1 MGSRCEYKDLDGSY
15 LRKCWFCF
23 VVCFHFSPSQKL
35 FFFFVF
41 IFNFN
46 ILIFPFLLDFF
57 SSQYKKKIATRRLA
71 MLQTASIASGAF
83 LALFLVLVLCLVFY
97 VRWHQ
102 QQKRDRCNGVHEEN
116 GFDAVDG
123 LHTVRTAVPELRP
136 FGPHHQRFIP
146 MSHAYSNNNNH
157 R

>member
-1 MGSRCEYKDLDGSY
+1 MSIHSIKSY
-15 LRKCWFCF
+15 TKL
-23 VVCFHFSPSQKL
+23 QKSCVKLTNFGL
-35 FFFFVF
+35 FF
-41 IFNFN
+41 IRT
-46 ILIFPFLLDFF
+46 
-57 SSQYKKKIATRRLA
+57 ARRHLA

-97 VRWHQ
+97 VRWNQ

-116 GFDAVDG
+116 GFDTVDG
-123 LHTVRTAVPELRP
+123 LHTVRTALPELRP

-146 MSHAYSNNNNH
+146 MSQAYSNNN

>member
-1 MGSRCEYKDLDGSY
+1 MVSLS
-15 LRKCWFCF
+15 
-23 VVCFHFSPSQKL
+23 
-35 FFFFVF
+35 FVF
-41 IFNFN
+41 FLSFNT
-46 ILIFPFLLDFF
+46 
-57 SSQYKKKIATRRLA
+57 ATRRLA

-97 VRWHQ
+97 VRWNQ

-116 GFDAVDG
+116 GFDTVDG
-123 LHTVRTAVPELRP
+123 LHTVRTALPELRP

-146 MSHAYSNNNNH
+146 MSQAYSNNN

>member
-1 MGSRCEYKDLDGSY
+1 MDLICVSINSA
-15 LRKCWFCF
+15 LHFIRNFCF
-23 VVCFHFSPSQKL
+23 FQKCFWSFFTFQRSYFS
-35 FFFFVF
+35 
-41 IFNFN
+41 IFAY
-46 ILIFPFLLDFF
+46 FL
-57 SSQYKKKIATRRLA
+57 YPKTATRRLA

-116 GFDAVDG
+116 GFDTVDG

-146 MSHAYSNNNNH
+146 MSQAYSNNNNH